1 MVAVILSVIF
11 LLFAALFCFLGF
23 RRGKK
28 YFWGY
33 SAVRIVGIVASIILA
48 TLLSVLIARGLSGL
62 VYNTLLPSVKS
73 ENFHELLDSLPSAAQ
88 VVRALVS
95 MVIAPIIF
103 YILFPIVRSSSGFW
117 TSRLPGFCKS

>member
-33 SAVRIVGIVASIILA
+33 SAVRIVGIVASVILA

-62 VYNTLLPSVKS
+62 VYNTLLPSVNPKTFTS
-73 ENFHELLDSLPSAAQ
+73 CSTPCPLPLRS
-88 VVRALVS
+88 S
-95 MVIAPIIF
+95 
-103 YILFPIVRSSSGFW
+103 VRSSPW
-117 TSRLPGFCKS
+117 